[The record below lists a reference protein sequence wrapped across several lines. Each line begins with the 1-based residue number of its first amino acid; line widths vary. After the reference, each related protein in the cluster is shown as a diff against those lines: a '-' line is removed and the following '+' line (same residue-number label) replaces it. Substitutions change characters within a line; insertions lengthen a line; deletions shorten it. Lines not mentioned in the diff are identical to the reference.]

1 MSMKKIFGAK
11 EELDAKIIGRS
22 YPQAQSSDCEPLFD
36 ENGKDTEEDKF
47 LSIPAEGY
55 SVKITKSVK
64 LTDFLSSFMDFHSP
78 ILSEGLINL
87 LGKFK
92 VPAFRTI
99 PVKIYRGKELVTEKK
114 YFITHFI
121 GTEVRHVDF
130 EKSTFDY
137 YTGGAGVVLDRSILQ
152 FSSYDDFLEKAKA
165 DKRIDMSK
173 IKKIVMLPSLEK
185 DLFFLDEV
193 RVVRPLV
200 TENFKDALLDEKI
213 TGFRFEEEG
222 YVED

>member
-1 MSMKKIFGAK
+1 MKKIFGAK
-11 EELDAKIIGRS
+11 DELDAKIIGRS
-22 YPQAQSSDCEPLFD
+22 FPQAQSSDCEPLFD
-36 ENGKDTEEDKF
+36 ENGKDTEDRF
-47 LSIPAEGY
+47 LSNPAEEY

-64 LTDFLSSFMDFHSP
+64 LT
-78 ILSEGLINL
+78 
-87 LGKFK
+87 
-92 VPAFRTI
+92 
-99 PVKIYRGKELVTEKK
+99 ELVTEKK

-121 GTEVRHVDF
+121 GSEVRNVDF

-152 FSSYDDFLEKAKA
+152 FRSYDDFLEKAKA

-193 RVVRPLV
+193 RMARPLV

-213 TGFRFEEEG
+213 TGFRFLEAG
-222 YVED
+222 YVQD